1 MKQIWKFRLNTTIQ
15 MPMDAQILTV
25 QKQDGEPTIWAMVNT
40 ENELETRNFTMV
52 GTGNSFD
59 DKDMKYIGTFQD
71 SPFVWHLFE
80 NVH

>member
-40 ENELETRNFTMV
+40 ENELETRNFTIV

>member
-1 MKQIWKFRLNTTIQ
+1 

-40 ENELETRNFTMV
+40 ENELETRNFTIV

>member
-40 ENELETRNFTMV
+40 ENELETRNFTII

-59 DKDMKYIGTFQD
+59 DKDIKYIGTFQD